1 MTQMHVVRLHQY
13 GAAEN
18 LIYEEAQRP
27 EPQPGEA
34 LVRVR
39 AIGINPVDWKTRE
52 GRGVAEELDPPII
65 LGWDIAGVIE
75 EVGGGADQFAVG
87 DEVFGM
93 VRFPEFGNAYA
104 DYVAAPASELANKP
118 ANISF
123 AEAAASPLVA
133 LTAWQALFDVA
144 QLQAGQTLLVHAAAG
159 GVGHVAVQ
167 LAKWRGA
174 RVIGTASAR
183 NADFLRGLGVDQVI
197 DYTHERF
204 EDIARDV
211 DVVLDTQGEETQ
223 RRSFAILKP
232 GGMLVSI
239 AETPDKALAQLD
251 FVNIMS
257 YDKTGPWKPKKSGP
271 HAPYKMAVKDVD
283 YWTDKGIAKEKLNV
297 GIPFYGYGFGP
308 DAPESMSFRK
318 IISTYAGSENRD
330 EVDLPAGGT
339 IYYNGIPTIKKKTKL
354 ALKKTGGIMIWQ
366 LLQDA
371 QGDLS
376 LLKVVN
382 DTIDKKSK

>member
-1 MTQMHVVRLHQY
+1 MAQMYAVRLHQY

-18 LIYEEAQRP
+18 LIYEVAQCP

-39 AIGINPVDWKTRE
+39 AIGVNPVDWKTRE
-52 GRGVAEELDPPII
+52 GRGVAETLDPPII
-65 LGWDIAGVIE
+65 LGWDIAGVVE
-75 EVGGGADQFAVG
+75 AVGSGVKQIAVG

-104 DYVAAPASELANKP
+104 DYVAAPASELAKKP

-167 LAKWRGA
+167 FWKWRGA
-174 RVIGTASAR
+174 QVIGTASAR

-204 EDIARDV
+204 EDAARAV

-223 RRSFAILKP
+223 RRSFTLLKP
-232 GGMLVSI
+232 GGVLVSI
-239 AETPDKALAQLD
+239 AETPDQALAQQYG
-251 FVNIMS
+251 VRTARIRVR
-257 YDKTGPWKPKKSGP
+257 PSGEQ
-271 HAPYKMAVKDVD
+271 MAE
-283 YWTDKGIAKEKLNV
+283 IAKVLESGNLRVEVAHTFPLAEVAEAHRLSEEGHTRGKIAL
-297 GIPFYGYGFGP
+297 IP
-308 DAPESMSFRK
+308 
-318 IISTYAGSENRD
+318 
-330 EVDLPAGGT
+330 
-339 IYYNGIPTIKKKTKL
+339 
-354 ALKKTGGIMIWQ
+354 
-366 LLQDA
+366 
-371 QGDLS
+371 
-376 LLKVVN
+376 
-382 DTIDKKSK
+382 